1 MGDQTP
7 MLSHSKS
14 LLARLMSKIVRFHKI
29 GGPEVLQ
36 FEERETPTP
45 GKGEVRL
52 RVEAVGLNHSEGA
65 YFHGTYVEQPKLPSK
80 LGYEAVGV
88 VEAVGHGVDVG
99 LIGKRLASI
108 PGFSMND
115 YGVLAEQAIL
125 PLHVLTESPAKLTPA
140 QGASVWTRYLTA
152 YGALVLFGK
161 VRPDDF
167 VIIRAASSSVGTAA
181 IEMVKAE
188 GGKSIAATRTSAK
201 REQLLALGADFVIVT
216 DEEDLPARVGE
227 LTGGKGARLI
237 LDPVGG
243 PYIKKLAQAAAPE
256 ATIFLYGSLSGQPT
270 NYPDAGFGK
279 GLALRAY
286 VMMEMWAS
294 TERMTEAKRYIYERL
309 EDGRFTPKIA
319 RTFSFSE
326 TREAFAYQE
335 SAQHVGKI
343 VITF

>member
-1 MGDQTP
+1 M
-7 MLSHSKS
+7 SKS
-14 LLARLMSKIVRFHKI
+14 IRFHKL

-36 FEERETPTP
+36 FEETEIPVP

-80 LGYEAVGV
+80 LGYEAVGI
-88 VEAVGHGVDVG
+88 VEAVGPGVDAG

-125 PLHVLTESPAKLTPA
+125 PLHALTDSPSKLTA
-140 QGASVWTRYLTA
+140 TQGAAVWTRYLTA

-161 VRPDDF
+161 VRREDF

-181 IEMVKAE
+181 IQIVKVE
-188 GGKSIAATRTSAK
+188 GGKSIATTRTSAK
-201 REQLLALGADFVIVT
+201 REQLLALGADFVIAT
-216 DEEDLPARVGE
+216 DEEDLPVRVGE
-227 LTGGKGARLI
+227 ITGGKGARL
-237 LDPVGG
+237 
-243 PYIKKLAQAAAPE
+243 YIDKLAEAAAPD
-256 ATIFLYGSLSGQPT
+256 ATIFLYGSLSEQPT
-270 NYPDAGFGK
+270 TYPATGFGK

-286 VMMEMWAS
+286 VMMEMWA
-294 TERMTEAKRYIYERL
+294 TAERMNEAKKYIYERL

-319 RTFSFSE
+319 RTFPFAE
-326 TREAFAYQE
+326 TRQAFEYQE
-335 SAQHVGKI
+335 AAQHVGKI

>member
-1 MGDQTP
+1 
-7 MLSHSKS
+7 
-14 LLARLMSKIVRFHKI
+14 MSKIIRFHKL
-29 GGPEVLQ
+29 GGPEVLE
-36 FEERETPTP
+36 FEERETPVP

-80 LGYEAVGV
+80 LGYEAVGI
-88 VEAVGHGVDVG
+88 VEAVGHGVDVA

-125 PLHVLTESPAKLTPA
+125 PVHALTESPSLLTPT
-140 QGASVWTRYLTA
+140 QGAAVWTRYLTA

-161 VRPDDF
+161 VQRDDF

-188 GGKSIAATRTSAK
+188 GGKSIATTRTSAK
-201 REQLLALGADFVIVT
+201 REQLLALGADFVIAT
-216 DEEDLPARVGE
+216 DEEDLPAKVAE
-227 LTGGKGARLI
+227 ITGGKGARLI

-243 PYIKKLAQAAAPE
+243 PYVEKLAEAAAPE
-256 ATIFLYGSLSGQPT
+256 ATIFLYGTLSERPT
-270 NYPDAGFGK
+270 TYPAGGFGK

-294 TERMTEAKRYIYERL
+294 TERMSEAKRYIYERL
-309 EDGRFTPKIA
+309 EDGRLTPTIA
-319 RTFSFSE
+319 RTFPFTE

-335 SAQHVGKI
+335 AAQHIGKI